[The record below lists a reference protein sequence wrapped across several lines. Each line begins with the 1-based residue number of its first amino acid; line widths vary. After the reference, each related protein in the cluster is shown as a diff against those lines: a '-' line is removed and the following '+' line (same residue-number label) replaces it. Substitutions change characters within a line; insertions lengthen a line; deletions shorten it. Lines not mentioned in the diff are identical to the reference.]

1 MSIDRWVT
9 EVASPSA
16 PGSRRTAPAAA
27 SAASA
32 ASAPRKEARGIGFGY
47 AGEARVDGA
56 NTTCE
61 GNELNMIEYKDADFS
76 SLLVAMPFAT
86 SSDARVTS
94 SLSSYYRT

>member
-1 MSIDRWVT
+1 MT

-16 PGSRRTAPAAA
+16 PGSRRTAPA
-27 SAASA
+27 AASA